1 MSIRNEKGFE
11 RHVAL
16 GKDENLRK
24 KYKLRYKNKGI
35 FIINERKGSQQ
46 KNCGVKHKYEIS
58 QEKGILIFT
67 FILFI

>member
-1 MSIRNEKGFE
+1 MSIRNEKGLE

-35 FIINERKGSQQ
+35 SIISERKGSQQ
-46 KNCGVKHKYEIS
+46 KNCGAKHKYEIS
-58 QEKGILIFT
+58 QEEGILIFT